1 MKTIS
6 ISFFKS
12 HALQI
17 IANIAKN
24 KERIVI
30 TKRGVA
36 LAEILPF
43 GSSKSASGLGKLA
56 HTLISSKDIVSP
68 LGESDWEASA

>member
-24 KERIVI
+24 KEHIII

-36 LAEILPF
+36 LAEVVPF
-43 GSSKSASGLGKLA
+43 VSSNPVSAPGKLA
-56 HTLISSKDIVSP
+56 HTFISAKDIINP
-68 LGESDWEASA
+68 IGDADWEAST